1 MSQYFDND
9 KNIKSER
16 KIIKFNFN
24 NKVFSI
30 YSDNGVFSKDRFD
43 YGTRVLLNSVDI
55 DKLSGNVLDLGCG
68 LGVVGIILG
77 TFNKCINIDMV
88 DINERAISL
97 VRDNLT
103 LNKVKANAFSS
114 DVYSNV
120 NKKYDYIITNPP
132 IRAGKEVVRKF
143 LFGGYDYLNDNG
155 MLYFVMRKDHGVK
168 SMIKEL
174 ESKYNELNNKIDTY
188 EYKNTEEREMDEKY
202 KSYLDNK
209 ISSLNDEIK
218 IVNKELDELRDIEL
232 KDVTIV
238 NKIKEYIDKL
248 DNDLAR
254 IDRILNE
261 SANMDISFE
270 VYERLESAKEEL
282 ESKQIRNK
290 DTLEKAEKVLENV
303 RINRT
308 NSNSK
313 KEILEEEFDKCTIK
327 KNNISTKLKEDN
339 YINTTERIID
349 INEKEKI
356 RVELDYLNNK
366 KDVIYVDAIKVK
378 DELIREWSTK
388 KENFVE
394 RTNNYKEE
402 IIKEQEEKNVDKV
415 EVVNNKP
422 VIEENEIL
430 RNEELI
436 LEEKPEYKEIEEEK
450 EITSEEKK
458 NNNRIELDW

>member
-1 MSQYFDND
+1 MFWRWDLGSDSPYETTGSEGIKRYFDND

-16 KIIKFNFN
+16 KIIKFNFD

-103 LNKVKANAFSS
+103 LNKVKANVFSS

-174 ESKYNELNNKIDTY
+174 ESKYN
-188 EYKNTEEREMDEKY
+188 
-202 KSYLDNK
+202 
-209 ISSLNDEIK
+209 
-218 IVNKELDELRDIEL
+218 
-232 KDVTIV
+232 VTIV
-238 NKIKEYIDKL
+238 NKDKGFYIVSL
-248 DNDLAR
+248 
-254 IDRILNE
+254 
-261 SANMDISFE
+261 
-270 VYERLESAKEEL
+270 
-282 ESKQIRNK
+282 
-290 DTLEKAEKVLENV
+290 
-303 RINRT
+303 
-308 NSNSK
+308 
-313 KEILEEEFDKCTIK
+313 
-327 KNNISTKLKEDN
+327 TKHL
-339 YINTTERIID
+339 
-349 INEKEKI
+349 
-356 RVELDYLNNK
+356 
-366 KDVIYVDAIKVK
+366 
-378 DELIREWSTK
+378 
-388 KENFVE
+388 
-394 RTNNYKEE
+394 
-402 IIKEQEEKNVDKV
+402 
-415 EVVNNKP
+415 
-422 VIEENEIL
+422 
-430 RNEELI
+430 
-436 LEEKPEYKEIEEEK
+436 
-450 EITSEEKK
+450 
-458 NNNRIELDW
+458 

>member
-1 MSQYFDND
+1 MNNNFEA
-9 KNIKSER
+9 IKSL
-16 KIIKFNFN
+16 
-24 NKVFSI
+24 VS
-30 YSDNGVFSKDRFD
+30 
-43 YGTRVLLNSVDI
+43 LLVKKSGFDI
-55 DKLSGNVLDLGCG
+55 DKNYSEEELAKTKENIQKLQSEKESSNNQKTLGKIIDT
-68 LGVVGIILG
+68 LKLRQANWENNAEIVG
-77 TFNKCINIDMV
+77 K
-88 DINERAISL
+88 SL
-97 VRDNLT
+97 
-103 LNKVKANAFSS
+103 LNAYKEGKDYSQVKARIELLGNLAYKGTENLSAGNL
-114 DVYSNV
+114 YS
-120 NKKYDYIITNPP
+120 K
-132 IRAGKEVVRKF
+132 
-143 LFGGYDYLNDNG
+143 L
-155 MLYFVMRKDHGVK
+155 
-168 SMIKEL
+168 SEL

-209 ISSLNDEIK
+209 LSSLNDEIK

-290 DTLEKAEKVLENV
+290 DTLEKAEKMLENV

-313 KEILEEEFDKCTIK
+313 KEILEEELDKCTTK

-394 RTNNYKEE
+394 KTNNYKEE

-415 EVVNNKP
+415 EVFNNKP

-450 EITSEEKK
+450 ETEKEMISEEKK